1 MVEHDLKREC
11 LQFGCASHS
20 CFKEDCKTCGFY
32 REEAQRRKELPL
44 IEDEDG
50 IRRKI
55 IRRKKNDGL
64 PGNET

>member
-1 MVEHDLKREC
+1 MVEGDLKRVC

-20 CFKEDCKTCGFY
+20 YFREDCKTCGFFK
-32 REEAQRRKELPL
+32 EEAQRRKELPL

-55 IRRKKNDGL
+55 IRRKNNGD
-64 PGNET
+64 